1 MNDSDPTHYNYTLH
15 SSHNTL
21 KFDERHTR
29 RVCLSDISVE
39 NNNNKNPGDKVS
51 RSCVQVSSIS
61 TQIPTAAA
69 PSPGQLAT
77 CVAVLMLMT
86 VCRVPRHQILTQRQI
101 FHLLFAQIDNWSFL
115 KLVTPRVTAAAH
127 SYR

>member
-1 MNDSDPTHYNYTLH
+1 MNDSDPTHYNYTLY

-21 KFDERHTR
+21 KFDERPPR

-69 PSPGQLAT
+69 PQPWPPTLASSPPVSP
-77 CVAVLMLMT
+77 C
-86 VCRVPRHQILTQRQI
+86 
-101 FHLLFAQIDNWSFL
+101 
-115 KLVTPRVTAAAH
+115 
-127 SYR
+127 

>member
-1 MNDSDPTHYNYTLH
+1 MNDSDPTHYTLH

-69 PSPGQLAT
+69 HQHWPARQLAT
-77 CVAVLMLMT
+77 CAVSP
-86 VCRVPRHQILTQRQI
+86 C
-101 FHLLFAQIDNWSFL
+101 
-115 KLVTPRVTAAAH
+115 
-127 SYR
+127 

>member
-15 SSHNTL
+15 ISHNTL

-69 PSPGQLAT
+69 PQPWPPTLASSPPVSP
-77 CVAVLMLMT
+77 C
-86 VCRVPRHQILTQRQI
+86 
-101 FHLLFAQIDNWSFL
+101 
-115 KLVTPRVTAAAH
+115 
-127 SYR
+127 